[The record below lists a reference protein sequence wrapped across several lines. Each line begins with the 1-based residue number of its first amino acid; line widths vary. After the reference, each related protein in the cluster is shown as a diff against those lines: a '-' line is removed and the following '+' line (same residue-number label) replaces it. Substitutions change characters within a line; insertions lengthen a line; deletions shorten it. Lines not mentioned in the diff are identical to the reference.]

1 MQAGLTA
8 TQGLQDLLER
18 AYQVQVEDLNKSFP
32 LKNESETRELGAK
45 LGPYL
50 RREDVVVL
58 RGDLGAGKTSLA
70 RGLIEALSE
79 ATEVP
84 SPTYTLVQQY
94 DAPEFGIWHFDLY
107 RLEEPKDVWELGIEE
122 AFDDGICLIEWPERI
137 ESLLSGAE
145 LNIDMAF
152 EETGRVA
159 TLSGNAKWQERLRE
173 L

>member
-1 MQAGLTA
+1 M
-8 TQGLQDLLER
+8 
-18 AYQVQVEDLNKSFP
+18 VDLNKSFI
-32 LKNESETRELGAK
+32 LDSEAQTRELGAN
-45 LGPYL
+45 LAPYL

-58 RGDLGAGKTSLA
+58 RGDLGAGKTSFA
-70 RGLIEALSE
+70 RGLIQALTE

-107 RLEEPKDVWELGIEE
+107 RLDDPQDIWELGIEE
-122 AFDDGICLIEWPERI
+122 AFDDGVCLIEWPERI

-145 LNIDMAF
+145 LNIVITFADS
-152 EETGRVA
+152 GRVA
-159 TLSGNAKWQERLRE
+159 TLSGSKSWEKRLRE